1 MNLTECGTAR
11 AVLGLFVRPK
21 SRVVNRFPDTKQ
33 TLIRRIA
40 SDPESTDWSVF
51 VNDYWSPLVR
61 FASVRGGLNFAE
73 AEDVASEAFEV
84 LFKNDLLARWLG
96 DRRAKLRTVLC
107 GVAKNLL
114 SNRAR
119 IQRGRDRV
127 MSAITPNLLAIAT
140 QKELG
145 PDDDCFYEIWVVEL
159 LQKTLSQIQRESV
172 DRDRLDEYRVF
183 HGKIVDGM
191 SNQEL
196 ADCLG
201 LKLTDVENYYKS
213 IRNRFSKKLRQV
225 VETQVQ
231 RYGAGE
237 SFEDEFAIEW
247 HALRDHLKSRGT
259 IETILRQ
266 AAVAPQFQLGQESNT
281 KTTTVLNIQA
291 SLKARQSGNE

>member
-1 MNLTECGTAR
+1 M
-11 AVLGLFVRPK
+11 
-21 SRVVNRFPDTKQ
+21 NRFPDTKQ

-40 SDPESTDWSVF
+40 SDPESTDWTVF
-51 VNDYWSPLVR
+51 VNDYWAPLVR
-61 FASVRGGLNFAE
+61 FASVKGGLNFAE
-73 AEDVASEAFEV
+73 AEDIASEAFEI
-84 LFKNDLLARWLG
+84 LFKNDLLARWLS
-96 DRRAKLRTVLC
+96 DQRAKLRTLLC

-119 IQRGRDRV
+119 VQRGRDRV

-140 QKELG
+140 QKELV

-172 DRDRLDEYRVF
+172 DRGRLDEYRVF

-201 LKLTDVENYYKS
+201 LKLTDVENFYKC
-213 IRNRFSKKLRQV
+213 IRNRFTKKLRQV
-225 VETQVQ
+225 IETQVQ
-231 RYGAGE
+231 RYCAGE
-237 SFEDEFAIEW
+237 SFEEEFEIEW

-266 AAVAPQFQLGQESNT
+266 AAEDPQSQLGQ
-281 KTTTVLNIQA
+281 KTNPKATAVLRIQA
-291 SLKARQSGNE
+291 SLKARQSGHE